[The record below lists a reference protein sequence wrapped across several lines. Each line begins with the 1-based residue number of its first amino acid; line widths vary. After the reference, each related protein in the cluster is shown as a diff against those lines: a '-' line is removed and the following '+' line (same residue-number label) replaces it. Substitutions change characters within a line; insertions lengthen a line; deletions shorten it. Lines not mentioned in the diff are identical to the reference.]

1 MIAFEDMTITNR
13 AASLAIYELLGD
25 AELINKELERYRAV
39 TAEEIKQESK
49 IIFDDKNSN
58 TLYYY
63 SNN

>member
-1 MIAFEDMTITNR
+1 MSLMNR

-25 AELINKELERYRAV
+25 ADMMNTELARYQSV
-39 TAEEIKQESK
+39 TTGQILAESRK
-49 IIFDDKNSN
+49 IFDEKNSS